1 MTSLKEIKDQL
12 KTLIDDT
19 ASPQLAEKV
28 GKLSAQIDLL
38 EEQEKTQEHMYEDL
52 RKKYVESIKYN
63 SFRPDASDTAKEE
76 KPKSLEDCI
85 ANVQKQ
91 K

>member
-85 ANVQKQ
+85 ASVQKQ